1 MEQTNLERWLA
12 EIEQSFNEGRNE
24 IKQLLVLRKNFADRL
39 AALRS
44 KYDSASTSKY
54 DSASTQ
60 VRVAA
65 KGAAEK
71 LEAASIGVQMGDT
84 FTPGELKEMRDTNL
98 IQ

>member
-1 MEQTNLERWLA
+1 MEQAYLEQCLA
-12 EIEQSFNEGRNE
+12 EIGQSFDEGRNE

-44 KYDSASTSKY
+44 KYDGA
-54 DSASTQ
+54 TQ

-71 LEAASIGVQMGDT
+71 LEAASCGVQMGDT
-84 FTPGELKEMRDTNL
+84 FTPAELKEMRDTNL

>member
-12 EIEQSFNEGRNE
+12 EIEQSFQRGRNE

-44 KYDSASTSKY
+44 KYDGA
-54 DSASTQ
+54 TQ

-71 LEAASIGVQMGDT
+71 LEAASCGVQMGDT
-84 FTPGELKEMRDTNL
+84 FTPAELKEMRDTNL